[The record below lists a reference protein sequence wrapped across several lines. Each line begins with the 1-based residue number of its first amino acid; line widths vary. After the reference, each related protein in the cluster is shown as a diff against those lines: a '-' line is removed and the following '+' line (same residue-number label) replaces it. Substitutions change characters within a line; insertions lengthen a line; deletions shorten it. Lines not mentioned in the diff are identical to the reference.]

1 MEGQNK
7 SVIIY
12 SKPAAAIR
20 DRCCAKLLQIDAMRH
35 CVHTFRGNTV
45 QYQLLPVVIRN
56 TDHGI
61 HLPAQSNFDGFQV
74 FVLCVR
80 QFVDLG
86 TDAIVFHIVLNQ
98 NDSALQGIPDLQTG
112 LGISWKFSL

>member
-1 MEGQNK
+1 MEGQNE

-20 DRCCAKLLQIDAMRH
+20 DRRCAKLLQIDAVRH
-35 CVHTFRGNTV
+35 RVHQFRGDTV

-56 TDHGI
+56 ADYGI
-61 HLPAQSNFDGFQV
+61 HLLAQSNFDGFQV
-74 FVLCVR
+74 FVLCFR

-98 NDSALQGIPDLQTG
+98 NDSALQGIPDLQAG